1 MKRNLSGTKE
11 KIVTSSED
19 ISETDTEIRDIIRHL
34 DGVEPNDLII
44 ESGSPYFNS
53 SKKTLLMFRK
63 TSNEKVELRHQRT
76 CDVVFD
82 MPVNPN
88 GKCEP

>member
-1 MKRNLSGTKE
+1 
-11 KIVTSSED
+11 
-19 ISETDTEIRDIIRHL
+19 
-34 DGVEPNDLII
+34 
-44 ESGSPYFNS
+44 
-53 SKKTLLMFRK
+53 MFRK